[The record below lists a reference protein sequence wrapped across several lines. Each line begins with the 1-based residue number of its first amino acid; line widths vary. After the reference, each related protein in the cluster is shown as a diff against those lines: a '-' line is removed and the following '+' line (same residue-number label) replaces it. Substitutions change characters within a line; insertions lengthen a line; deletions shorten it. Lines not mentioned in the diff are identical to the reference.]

1 MNDASTQDSNELLT
15 HPNDP
20 ITDEYM
26 ILKKEPV
33 LYEWKIEVQ
42 QYQRWLASVVI
53 GGGFLLLWIWI
64 SFNDGAW
71 FISPSS
77 AFLFLG
83 VVSIFSGRYLA
94 LPNQL
99 LHYSLTPKGV
109 YYTRQDKIPDNFY
122 LVINTLGWLL
132 VLVSLVAVAV
142 IGPFALVGAGGGAF
156 MAMGM
161 TKMRAKVSHLGAYFT
176 NGDGE
181 LNIYK
186 RGLGIEVN
194 GQPGGKWSYV
204 VLHCLPDNFDQVYKY
219 VKSRVP
225 DYEEKEVLT
234 RKEFG
239 Y

>member
-1 MNDASTQDSNELLT
+1 MIDTITQGSDEHFP
-15 HPNDP
+15 HPND
-20 ITDEYM
+20 TVSDEYM
-26 ILKKEPV
+26 ELKNESV
-33 LYEWKIEVQ
+33 LYEWGIEVPIFKA
-42 QYQRWLASVVI
+42 WLMTLCI
-53 GGGFLLLWIWI
+53 GGAVIFIGVLFNLLGAKNGYIASAIFYSIGVFSILFIRYFGFPNEI
-64 SFNDGAW
+64 FHY
-71 FISPSS
+71 FI
-77 AFLFLG
+77 
-83 VVSIFSGRYLA
+83 
-94 LPNQL
+94 
-99 LHYSLTPKGV
+99 TPKGV
-109 YYTRQDKIPDNFY
+109 YYTQQGKVSDNFY
-122 LVINTLGWLL
+122 LVINMLGWLL

-176 NGDGE
+176 AGGGE
-181 LNIYK
+181 LYLYRKGYALKVFGASND
-186 RGLGIEVN
+186 VWN
-194 GQPGGKWSYV
+194 VV

>member
-1 MNDASTQDSNELLT
+1 MIDTITQGSDEHFP

-20 ITDEYM
+20 VSDEYM
-26 ILKKEPV
+26 ELKNEPV
-33 LYEWKIEVQ
+33 LYEWKIEVPM
-42 QYQRWLASVVI
+42 Y
-53 GGGFLLLWIWI
+53 
-64 SFNDGAW
+64 GAW
-71 FISPSS
+71 FMSISSGGVGLLIAGCFALFGEENS
-77 AFLFLG
+77 FVGSVLFSFLG
-83 VVSIFSGRYLA
+83 VSLILFVRYFGHPNEIF
-94 LPNQL
+94 
-99 LHYSLTPKGV
+99 HYFITPKGV
-109 YYTRQDKIPDNFY
+109 YYTQQGKVSDNFY
-122 LVINTLGWLL
+122 LVVNMLGWLL

-161 TKMRAKVSHLGAYFT
+161 TKMRAKISHLGAYFT

-194 GQPGGKWSYV
+194 SRPGGKWSYV
-204 VLHCLPDNFDQVYKY
+204 VFHCLSDNFDQIYKY

>member
-1 MNDASTQDSNELLT
+1 MNEINTQCYNEYIP

-20 ITDEYM
+20 VSDEYTA
-26 ILKKEPV
+26 LKNESV
-33 LYEWKIEVQ
+33 LYEWEIEVPIF
-42 QYQRWLASVVI
+42 RAWLMTLCI
-53 GGGFLLLWIWI
+53 GGAVIFIGILFNLLGTKNGYIASAIFYSIGVFSILFIRYFGFP
-64 SFNDGAW
+64 NE
-71 FISPSS
+71 
-77 AFLFLG
+77 
-83 VVSIFSGRYLA
+83 IF
-94 LPNQL
+94 
-99 LHYSLTPKGV
+99 HYFMTPKGV
-109 YYTRQDKIPDNFY
+109 YYTQQGKVSDNFY
-122 LVINTLGWLL
+122 LVINMLGWLL

-142 IGPFALVGAGGGAF
+142 IGPFALAGAGGGAF

-161 TKMRAKVSHLGAYFT
+161 TKMRSKVSHLGAYFT

>member
-1 MNDASTQDSNELLT
+1 MNEINTQCSNEYIP

-20 ITDEYM
+20 VSDEYTA
-26 ILKKEPV
+26 LKNEPV
-33 LYEWKIEVQ
+33 LYEWEIEVPIF
-42 QYQRWLASVVI
+42 RAWLMTLCI
-53 GGGFLLLWIWI
+53 GGAVIFIGILFNLLGTKNGYIASAIFYSIGVFSILFIRYFGFPNEI
-64 SFNDGAW
+64 FHY
-71 FISPSS
+71 FI
-77 AFLFLG
+77 
-83 VVSIFSGRYLA
+83 
-94 LPNQL
+94 
-99 LHYSLTPKGV
+99 TPKGV
-109 YYTRQDKIPDNFY
+109 YYTQQGKVSDNFY
-122 LVINTLGWLL
+122 LVINMLGWLL

-142 IGPFALVGAGGGAF
+142 IGPFALAGAGGGAF
-156 MAMGM
+156 MAMRM

-204 VLHCLPDNFDQVYKY
+204 VLHCLPDNFDQIYKH

>member
-1 MNDASTQDSNELLT
+1 MNEINTQCSNEYIP

-20 ITDEYM
+20 VSDEYTA
-26 ILKKEPV
+26 LKNEPV
-33 LYEWKIEVQ
+33 LYEWEIEVPIF
-42 QYQRWLASVVI
+42 RAWLMTLCI
-53 GGGFLLLWIWI
+53 GGAVIFIGILFNLLGTKNGYIASAIFYSIGVFSILFIRYFGFPNEI
-64 SFNDGAW
+64 FHY
-71 FISPSS
+71 FI
-77 AFLFLG
+77 
-83 VVSIFSGRYLA
+83 
-94 LPNQL
+94 
-99 LHYSLTPKGV
+99 TPKGV
-109 YYTRQDKIPDNFY
+109 YYTQQGKVSDNFY
-122 LVINTLGWLL
+122 LVINMLGWLL

-142 IGPFALVGAGGGAF
+142 IGPFALAGAGGGAF

-161 TKMRAKVSHLGAYFT
+161 TKMRSKVSHLGAYFT

-194 GQPGGKWSYV
+194 GRPGGKWSYV
-204 VLHCLPDNFDQVYKY
+204 VLHCLSDNFDQIYKY

>member
-1 MNDASTQDSNELLT
+1 MNEINTQCYNEYIP

-20 ITDEYM
+20 VSDEYTA
-26 ILKKEPV
+26 LKNEPV
-33 LYEWKIEVQ
+33 LYEWEIEVPIF
-42 QYQRWLASVVI
+42 RAWLMTLCI
-53 GGGFLLLWIWI
+53 GGAVIFIGILFNLLGTKNGYIASAIFYSIGVFSILFIRYFGFP
-64 SFNDGAW
+64 NE
-71 FISPSS
+71 
-77 AFLFLG
+77 
-83 VVSIFSGRYLA
+83 IF
-94 LPNQL
+94 
-99 LHYSLTPKGV
+99 HYFMTPKGV
-109 YYTRQDKIPDNFY
+109 YYTQQGKVSDNFY
-122 LVINTLGWLL
+122 LVINMLGWLL

-142 IGPFALVGAGGGAF
+142 VGPFALAGAGGGAF

-176 NGDGE
+176 VGGGE
-181 LNIYK
+181 IYLYRK
-186 RGLGIEVN
+186 GYALKVFGASNDVWNVI
-194 GQPGGKWSYV
+194 

>member
-1 MNDASTQDSNELLT
+1 MNEINTQCSNEYIP

-20 ITDEYM
+20 VSDEYTA
-26 ILKKEPV
+26 LKNEPV
-33 LYEWKIEVQ
+33 LYEWEIEVPIF
-42 QYQRWLASVVI
+42 RVWLVTLCI
-53 GGGFLLLWIWI
+53 GGAVIFIGILFNLLGTKNGYIASAIFYSIGVFSILFIRYFGFPNAI
-64 SFNDGAW
+64 FHY
-71 FISPSS
+71 FI
-77 AFLFLG
+77 
-83 VVSIFSGRYLA
+83 
-94 LPNQL
+94 
-99 LHYSLTPKGV
+99 TPKGV
-109 YYTRQDKIPDNFY
+109 YYTQQGKVSDNFY
-122 LVINTLGWLL
+122 LVINMLGWLL

-142 IGPFALVGAGGGAF
+142 IGPFALAGAGGGAF

-161 TKMRAKVSHLGAYFT
+161 TKMRSKVSHLGAYFT

-194 GQPGGKWSYV
+194 GRPGGKWSYV
-204 VLHCLPDNFDQVYKY
+204 VLHCLPDNFEQVYKY
-219 VKSRVP
+219 VKSKVP

>member
-1 MNDASTQDSNELLT
+1 MIDTITKGSDEHFP

-20 ITDEYM
+20 VSDEYM
-26 ILKKEPV
+26 ELKNEPV
-33 LYEWKIEVQ
+33 LYEWEIEVQ
-42 QYQRWLASVVI
+42 QYQSWLVSVVI
-53 GGGFLLLWIWI
+53 GGGFLLLWIWT
-64 SFNDGAW
+64 SFKDGEW

-83 VVSIFSGRYLA
+83 VVSVFSGRYLA

-99 LHYSLTPKGV
+99 FHYSLTPKGV
-109 YYTRQDKIPDNFY
+109 YYTKRDKLPDNFY
-122 LVINTLGWLL
+122 LVINMLGWLL
-132 VLVSLVAVAV
+132 VLVSLVTVAV

-176 NGDGE
+176 AGGGE
-181 LNIYK
+181 LYLYRK
-186 RGLGIEVN
+186 
-194 GQPGGKWSYV
+194 SYALKVFGASNDVWNVV
-204 VLHCLPDNFDQVYKY
+204 VLHCLPDNFDQVYKC

>member
-1 MNDASTQDSNELLT
+1 MNEINTQCSNQYIP

-20 ITDEYM
+20 VSDEYM
-26 ILKKEPV
+26 ELKNEPV
-33 LYEWKIEVQ
+33 LYEWEIEVK

-53 GGGFLLLWIWI
+53 GGGFLLLWIWT
-64 SFNDGAW
+64 SFKDGAW
-71 FISPSS
+71 FISPNS

-83 VVSIFSGRYLA
+83 VVSVFSGRYLA

-99 LHYSLTPKGV
+99 FHYSLTHKGV
-109 YYTRQDKIPDNFY
+109 YYTKQDKLPDNFY
-122 LVINTLGWLL
+122 LVINILGWLL
-132 VLVSLVAVAV
+132 VLVSLFAVAV

-181 LNIYK
+181 VNIYK

-204 VLHCLPDNFDQVYKY
+204 VLHCLPDNFDQIYKY

-234 RKEFG
+234 RKQFG

>member
-1 MNDASTQDSNELLT
+1 MNETNKQCSNEYIP

-20 ITDEYM
+20 VSDEYM
-26 ILKKEPV
+26 ALKNEPV
-33 LYEWKIEVQ
+33 LYEWEIEVPIF
-42 QYQRWLASVVI
+42 RAWLMTLCI
-53 GGGFLLLWIWI
+53 GGAVILIGGLFNLLGTKNGYIASAIFYSIGVFSILFIRYFGFPNEM
-64 SFNDGAW
+64 FHY
-71 FISPSS
+71 FI
-77 AFLFLG
+77 
-83 VVSIFSGRYLA
+83 
-94 LPNQL
+94 
-99 LHYSLTPKGV
+99 TPKCV
-109 YYTRQDKIPDNFY
+109 YYTQQGKVSDNFY
-122 LVINTLGWLL
+122 LVINMLGWLL

-142 IGPFALVGAGGGAF
+142 IGPFALAGAGGGAF

-176 NGDGE
+176 VGGGE
-181 LNIYK
+181 IYLYRK
-186 RGLGIEVN
+186 GYALKVFGASNDVWN
-194 GQPGGKWSYV
+194 VV

>member
-1 MNDASTQDSNELLT
+1 MS
-15 HPNDP
+15 
-20 ITDEYM
+20 DEYTT
-26 ILKKEPV
+26 LKNESV
-33 LYEWKIEVQ
+33 FYDREIEVPM
-42 QYQRWLASVVI
+42 YGSWFVSMF
-53 GGGFLLLWIWI
+53 GGGVGLLIAGCFALFGEDN
-64 SFNDGAW
+64 SFAGSV
-71 FISPSS
+71 FFS
-77 AFLFLG
+77 LLG
-83 VVSIFSGRYLA
+83 VFSILFIRYFS
-94 LPNQL
+94 NQNEIF
-99 LHYSLTPKGV
+99 HYFITPKGV
-109 YYTRQDKIPDNFY
+109 YYTQQGKVSDYFY
-122 LVINTLGWLL
+122 LVINMLGWLL

-142 IGPFALVGAGGGAF
+142 IGPFAQVGAGGAF

-161 TKMRAKVSHLGAYFT
+161 TKVRAKVSHLGAYFT

-204 VLHCLPDNFDQVYKY
+204 VLHCLSDNFDQVYKY